1 MQLQPRHNRLINY
14 LSERSPTGFG
24 VDELATKLI
33 LSRHTLANELPKLAN
48 EGYIKRRA
56 VGRTFD
62 YYIDKTPSRYMPMAQ
77 TIEPY
82 GPAQFGILFQTI
94 VKPDYKPVLTK
105 LDWSM
110 PFTVAHLARA
120 AATGDLSYQQPAKQA
135 LESFLEAMEATELAC
150 RKLLAT
156 PQLWD
161 ANLSNW
167 LTAGL
172 TEENLEKLE
181 ELTRQAIEK
190 HGRLTPD
197 TPTTKETRDD

>member
-1 MQLQPRHNRLINY
+1 MMLMPRHERLISY
-14 LSERSPTGFG
+14 LNERSPAKFG
-24 VDELATKLI
+24 LDELANVLN
-33 LSRHTLANELPKLAN
+33 LSSAVLRNEAPQLVKM
-48 EGYIKRRA
+48 GYLKRKA
-56 VGRTFD
+56 TGRTFE
-62 YYIDKTPSRYMPMAQ
+62 YYVEKTPSRYMPIAQ
-77 TIEPY
+77 QARAATQAE
-82 GPAQFGILFQTI
+82 FGSLLYAI
-94 VKPDYKPVLTK
+94 VKPGYKPVLTK

-120 AATGDLSYQQPAKQA
+120 AATGDLTQQATARQA

-190 HGRLTPD
+190 HGKLQPQEREE
-197 TPTTKETRDD
+197 PT

>member
-24 VDELATKLI
+24 VDELAAKLI

-48 EGYIKRRA
+48 EGYVRRRA

-62 YYIDKTPSRYMPMAQ
+62 YYIDKTPSRYMPIAR

-82 GPAQFGILFQTI
+82 SQANFGILFQTI
-94 VKPDYKPVLTK
+94 IRPDYTPALTK
-105 LDWSM
+105 LDWSI

-120 AATGDLSYQQPAKQA
+120 AATGDLSQQPIAKKA
-135 LESFLEAMEATELAC
+135 LESFLEALEATELAC

-161 ANLSNW
+161 AALPNW

-172 TEENLEKLE
+172 TEASLEKLL
-181 ELTRQAIEK
+181 ELTSQATQRW
-190 HGRLTPD
+190 GRLEPSA
-197 TPTTKETRDD
+197 PTTKEL